1 MIPTNVK
8 DLIDTIASV
17 GTVVGF
23 ITAGILWYISRRD
36 SQEKAETA
44 IAQINL
50 LATNHFPHMQTA
62 LENLAQSGQE
72 TNTLL
77 KDQTKILIST
87 DRNIGILM
95 DRGNR
100 V

>member
-1 MIPTNVK
+1 MIPANVK

-50 LATNHFPHMQTA
+50 LATNHFPHMEQS
-62 LENLAQSGQE
+62 LARQDELMHSIDVS
-72 TNTLL
+72 L
-77 KDQTKILIST
+77 KTIADNSRRRRE
-87 DRNIGILM
+87 DF
-95 DRGNR
+95 
-100 V
+100 